1 MSNAI
6 DARRERSNG
15 RLLNAYGVIMVQ
27 CGKAL
32 EGEPTAEDIKD
43 VIDVLLKEG
52 ECLRNDA
59 RQYFLRARSLEAK

>member
-1 MSNAI
+1 MSHAI

-43 VIDVLLKEG
+43 VREILAAEG
-52 ECLRNDA
+52 KCLRDDA
-59 RQYFLRARSLEAK
+59 RQYFLRARELEAK